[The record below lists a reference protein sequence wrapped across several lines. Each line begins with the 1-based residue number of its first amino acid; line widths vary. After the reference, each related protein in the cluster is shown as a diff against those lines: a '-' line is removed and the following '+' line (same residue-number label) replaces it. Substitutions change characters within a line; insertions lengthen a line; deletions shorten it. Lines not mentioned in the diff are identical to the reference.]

1 MAPMTDLS
9 VEFSWHF
16 FIIIFESPIRITDW
30 ILSKIPKFSPS
41 KHAYASAA
49 NEEGTFLWI
58 TVFNTLTFPLRSRPT
73 RPDAELKV
81 LLSYVASKWILTLE
95 PYPP

>member
-1 MAPMTDLS
+1 
-9 VEFSWHF
+9 
-16 FIIIFESPIRITDW
+16 TDW
-30 ILSKIPKFSPS
+30 ILSKILSFAPF

-49 NEEGTFLWI
+49 NKEGTFLWI
-58 TVFNTLTFPLRSRPT
+58 TVFKTLIFPLRSRPT

-81 LLSYVASKWILTLE
+81 LLLYAASKWILTLE